1 MRLTGPSGC
10 ALLSLFFDP
19 WYGSSPARLIAVTIL
34 SFLAL
39 LEVRDPFLRI
49 HTDIRTGPK
58 SP

>member
-1 MRLTGPSGC
+1 MRLTEPSGC
-10 ALLSLFFDP
+10 ALLSLFSDP
-19 WYGSSPARLIAVTIL
+19 WYGSSPVRLVAVTIL

-39 LEVRDPFLRI
+39 LDVRDPFLRI